1 MNPALQTPDLQGTK
15 GLSIERLL
23 TFCRVVEAGG
33 LSKASEK
40 TRQDL
45 SQVSRQFSD
54 LEAFFGRQLAERT
67 RKDFALNEYG
77 EDLYELASGFFH
89 SMAKLKDRC
98 TDKPQIFSLSAG
110 GGLVSWLV
118 FPRANRLFSAQPDA
132 QFIIKS
138 QRTKDII
145 NGVIGNQIDF
155 GLVRRSAITDRRIG
169 FERIGVVNYSLFVS
183 AETATEM
190 GISRETSVFKILSS
204 IPLILIDG
212 DGEFR
217 EKVERDARERNV
229 VLRPFIECSS
239 YTDAAIA
246 VSWGC
251 ACSILPNIAEQQFG
265 DTAMIQLPWVNDEL
279 SREICLIWSKSGLRT
294 GGRAKRHLKSHL
306 EKLLSF
312 RSRR

>member
-1 MNPALQTPDLQGTK
+1 MIPALQTPDLQGTK
-15 GLSIERLL
+15 GLSLERLL

-67 RKDFALNEYG
+67 RKGFALNEYG

-89 SMAKLKDRC
+89 SVAKLKDRC
-98 TDKPQIFSLSAG
+98 ADKPQLFSLSAG

-118 FPRANRLFSAQPDA
+118 FPRATRLRSAQPGA
-132 QFIIKS
+132 RFIIKS
-138 QRTKDII
+138 QRTKDIVH
-145 NGVIGNQIDF
+145 GVIGNQIDF

-169 FERIGVVNYSLFVS
+169 FEPMGILNYSLFVS
-183 AETATEM
+183 AETAKDM
-190 GISRETSVFKILSS
+190 CIRRESSVFEILSK

-229 VLRPFIECSS
+229 VLKPFIECSS

-251 ACSILPNIAEQQFG
+251 ACSILPSIAEQQFG
-265 DTAMIQLPWVNDEL
+265 DTAMIKLPWVNKEL
-279 SREICLIWSKSGLRT
+279 NREICLIWSKSGMRT
-294 GGRAKRHLKSHL
+294 GGRAKRHLQSHL
-306 EKLLSF
+306 KSILRF
-312 RSRR
+312 GQAR